1 MEKQKVYVKSYGCQM
16 NVYDSSKMSDLLK
29 PHGYT
34 TTGNPEDADLVIL
47 NTCHIR
53 EKAEQKVFS
62 DLGRI
67 RNLQDEKRKA
77 GKDLIIAVGGCVAQA
92 EGEEI
97 LRQAPYVSMVFGTQT
112 YHRLPE
118 MLEKIRRKNDKEK
131 KRLRVVDT
139 DFPLEEKFDFL
150 PLPEQTTVSAFLSI
164 QEGCDKFCSFC
175 CVPYTRGSEFSR
187 DVKKILEEAQHLVDL
202 GAKEITLL
210 GQNVNAFHGIDLDG
224 KESNLGKLLF
234 AIAEKIPDIKRIRYT
249 TSHPKDMHDDLIKAH
264 QEIPAVMPFVHLPV
278 QSGSN
283 RILKLMNRKH
293 TRADYLKI
301 IENLKK
307 AKSDMAFSSDF
318 IVGFPD
324 ETNSD
329 FQETISLINEV
340 GYAQAYSFKYSIRHG
355 TPAGAMENQI
365 PEEIKTERLHE
376 LQEVVTKNQLEF
388 NLSKVGTVQKILVDR
403 VGKNREQLIGKTPY
417 MQSVPI
423 EGEKSLLFGNFLD
436 VKITEGFNN
445 SLSGVLVT

>member
-1 MEKQKVYVKSYGCQM
+1 
-16 NVYDSSKMSDLLK
+16 
-29 PHGYT
+29 
-34 TTGNPEDADLVIL
+34 
-47 NTCHIR
+47 
-53 EKAEQKVFS
+53 
-62 DLGRI
+62 
-67 RNLQDEKRKA
+67 
-77 GKDLIIAVGGCVAQA
+77 
-92 EGEEI
+92 
-97 LRQAPYVSMVFGTQT
+97 
-112 YHRLPE
+112 
-118 MLEKIRRKNDKEK
+118 
-131 KRLRVVDT
+131 
-139 DFPLEEKFDFL
+139 
-150 PLPEQTTVSAFLSI
+150 
-164 QEGCDKFCSFC
+164 
-175 CVPYTRGSEFSR
+175 
-187 DVKKILEEAQHLVDL
+187 
-202 GAKEITLL
+202 
-210 GQNVNAFHGIDLDG
+210 
-224 KESNLGKLLF
+224 
-234 AIAEKIPDIKRIRYT
+234 
-249 TSHPKDMHDDLIKAH
+249 MHDDLIKAH